1 MKFFATVQTV
11 AALASATLCAHA
23 GAEQA
28 LGLWR
33 VADGSAIIRIQACG
47 AALCGFVAAAPPPG
61 PGEKS
66 AIGQKILLDLKREG
80 DTWRGPIFNLD
91 DRKTYDGEISI
102 GADSAHLKVRGCVPG
117 GGLCGGETWKRQP

>member
-1 MKFFATVQTV
+1 MRLFSTVLTLG
-11 AALASATLCAHA
+11 ALALGTLYVHA

-28 LGLWR
+28 FGRWR

-80 DTWRGPIFNLD
+80 DTWRGPIFTLD